1 MPRPMSSS
9 LATRPLRDAMAAVVI
24 HLARS
29 DQWHWAEVLEALS
42 ARLEAEPA
50 AAARA
55 VLALFEGPGAWNRV
69 VTDGDWA
76 LDTIALSTNSVSYY
90 RERSVTW
97 EEVRAYP
104 RERHAMYRA
113 ALDLWLANE
122 PRPVPLPRGEAGP
135 VKLTDYGWGCQIWV
149 RDGGF
154 FARYDRGG
162 HASRWR
168 EDAISEDEARHGLLG
183 VKHFSYLLFRL
194 EKRLKAAG
202 LDPYAGSYEP
212 LPEP

>member
-1 MPRPMSSS
+1 MPRPVGSS
-9 LATRPLRDAMAAVVI
+9 LTIGLLGEAMATVAAY
-24 HLARS
+24 LARS
-29 DQWHWAEVLEALS
+29 DQRHWAGVLDALR
-42 ARLEAEPA
+42 ARLDAEPA

-76 LDTIALSTNSVSYY
+76 LDTIALSTDGVSYY
-90 RERSVTW
+90 RERGVTF
-97 EEVRAYP
+97 EEVLAYP

-113 ALDLWLANE
+113 ALELWLASD
-122 PRPVPLPRGEAGP
+122 PHPAPLPRGEAGP
-135 VKLTDYGWGCQIWV
+135 VKLADYGWGCQIWAC
-149 RDGGF
+149 DGGF
-154 FARYDRGG
+154 FARYDRGS

-194 EKRLKAAG
+194 EERLKAAG
-202 LDPYAGSYEP
+202 LDPYAGSYQP